1 MHVEIGTRGED
12 GFLKGNVVRLMF
24 SNRRKGIIR
33 IDSALRRRTRRS
45 FVAAYIPEQHH
56 RLLRRP
62 RAGGIHCTA
71 RFLIRHAYR
80 SSASKDRPF
89 WVSICVSPRTFSY
102 SPRVQLLSPS
112 IFPGSIL
119 VVGEVRPSSVRAF
132 STSFRSYV
140 VCCANGNPSTV
151 VLPGSSRDLESHERK
166 VVRLGLPSKGRM
178 ADETLS
184 LLKLV
189 ALSILF
195 LEELNYRFIFKMQNL
210 EVCYSYEL
218 ATLLSWPPNLASFK
232 VLRFDLYRP
241 IRVIPIGTTGYRYV
255 DRRYRAVSCVSP
267 HGNKAMHHLP
277 TRGRG
282 VVLP

>member
-12 GFLKGNVVRLMF
+12 GFLKGNVVPLMF

-62 RAGGIHCTA
+62 RAGFT
-71 RFLIRHAYR
+71 
-80 SSASKDRPF
+80 
-89 WVSICVSPRTFSY
+89 
-102 SPRVQLLSPS
+102 
-112 IFPGSIL
+112 
-119 VVGEVRPSSVRAF
+119 VRPSSVRAF

-218 ATLLSWPPNLASFK
+218 ATLLRL
-232 VLRFDLYRP
+232 
-241 IRVIPIGTTGYRYV
+241 
-255 DRRYRAVSCVSP
+255 
-267 HGNKAMHHLP
+267 
-277 TRGRG
+277 
-282 VVLP
+282 

>member
-80 SSASKDRPF
+80 SSATKDRPF
-89 WVSICVSPRTFSY
+89 WVSICVNPHPLSY
-102 SPRVQLLSPS
+102 SPRVQPLSPS

-119 VVGEVRPSSVRAF
+119 VVGEVKGF
-132 STSFRSYV
+132 GG
-140 VCCANGNPSTV
+140 NGNMSFI
-151 VLPGSSRDLESHERK
+151 
-166 VVRLGLPSKGRM
+166 
-178 ADETLS
+178 S
-184 LLKLV
+184 L
-189 ALSILF
+189 ALA
-195 LEELNYRFIFKMQNL
+195 LNMMH
-210 EVCYSYEL
+210 
-218 ATLLSWPPNLASFK
+218 LL
-232 VLRFDLYRP
+232 
-241 IRVIPIGTTGYRYV
+241 
-255 DRRYRAVSCVSP
+255 
-267 HGNKAMHHLP
+267 
-277 TRGRG
+277 
-282 VVLP
+282 